1 MGKDYYFAFG
11 SGNPTTNASLTPT
24 FITFANTSGTT
35 YAAPSIL
42 ERPAG
47 SGLYTVNYGA
57 TQTMAFIMDGA
68 TSGLATTDR
77 YIAGVMDPYDQ
88 FGVTLNATYA
98 YGATGFALESAGN
111 TLISALGL
119 TMIAQGLKL
128 TVIGNSLA
136 TMGGS
141 LSIMGGSLSIMGNSL
156 SVMGSTLGGFA
167 IVLGSTASSY
177 GSTNVDPVDVMGYLK
192 RARELN
198 EGNQMYTKATGI
210 LDLYV
215 RGGVTLL
222 IEKTISDSAAT
233 TTKT

>member
-1 MGKDYYFAFG
+1 
-11 SGNPTTNASLTPT
+11 
-24 FITFANTSGTT
+24 
-35 YAAPSIL
+35 
-42 ERPAG
+42 
-47 SGLYTVNYGA
+47 
-57 TQTMAFIMDGA
+57 
-68 TSGLATTDR
+68 
-77 YIAGVMDPYDQ
+77 
-88 FGVTLNATYA
+88 
-98 YGATGFALESAGN
+98 
-111 TLISALGL
+111 
-119 TMIAQGLKL
+119 MIAQGLTL

-141 LSIMGGSLSIMGNSL
+141 LSILGGSLSIMGNSL
-156 SVMGSTLGGFA
+156 SVLGNTLSGFA

-177 GSTNVDPVDVMGYLK
+177 GSTNVDPTDVMGYLK